1 MQYSPNHANHS
12 TLFGGIMKVRI
23 AIEQEY
29 DINDDLLF
37 LDDDPFFEENKDSY
51 DTEARVDLL
60 LSRFLE
66 DIDYLVKYNEVD
78 KAVTVEYIE
87 D

>member
-1 MQYSPNHANHS
+1 
-12 TLFGGIMKVRI
+12 MKVRI

-29 DINDDLLF
+29 DIDNDLLF
-37 LDDDPFFEENKDSY
+37 IDDDPFFEENKDSY
-51 DTEARVDLL
+51 TTIERVDLL
-60 LSRFLE
+60 LNRFIE

-78 KAVTVEYIE
+78 QAVIVEYIE

>member
-1 MQYSPNHANHS
+1 
-12 TLFGGIMKVRI
+12 MKVRI

-37 LDDDPFFEENKDSY
+37 LDDDPFFEENKDAY
-51 DTEARVDLL
+51 DNDTRVELMIN
-60 LSRFLE
+60 RFCE
-66 DIDYLVKYNEVD
+66 SIDELVKYDRVADAIE
-78 KAVTVEYIE
+78 VEYIE